1 MTRRR
6 PSERRFGLT
15 AQLAR
20 HPRKAD
26 ERKDGIV
33 KKFPFQDWSG
43 AAAFSCSKTL

>member
-1 MTRRR
+1 MLPSASVR
-6 PSERRFGLT
+6 PFGFATLT
-15 AQLAR
+15 AIR
-20 HPRKAD
+20 CSD